1 MPKLLPAQ
9 LPLWLAGPGMAH
21 RRPAQPRNFYG
32 AGIFGAGFGLCGT
45 CPGGAMAMVATGGL
59 LVPADLVAG
68 LWLRGL
74 TEGMSWPR
82 ITRPL
87 PVAVP
92 TEPES

>member
-1 MPKLLPAQ
+1 MPKLL
-9 LPLWLAGPGMAH
+9 
-21 RRPAQPRNFYG
+21 PAQPRNFYG
-32 AGIFGAGFGLCGT
+32 AAIFGAGFGLCGT

-68 LWLRGL
+68 LWLRGV
-74 TEGMSWPR
+74 TEGTSWPR